1 MIAVRVIIAEDAVY
15 TGRLPIA
22 AKCMSH
28 HVVPTARDARVV
40 ESVLQQ
46 DFLSRGPGKA
56 AVTVPGEI
64 TIQQFIG
71 LFEVNARETLP
82 GIALAG
88 KEQVLLW
95 QPDYRIK

>member
-40 ESVLQQ
+40 EPVLLQ
-46 DFLSRGPGKA
+46 DFLSCGPGKA

-71 LFEVNARETLP
+71 LFEVNAAKLF
-82 GIALAG
+82 
-88 KEQVLLW
+88 QVSPSPAKNKCPLGSLMAMS
-95 QPDYRIK
+95 